1 MTWPFGTL
9 RPLSYDLLMVDPPWR
24 FALRS
29 EKGEAKSAQAQ
40 YACMSLDDI
49 KALPVGHLARKD
61 AILWLWATHPM
72 LPQALEVMAAW
83 GFAFTTSGAWV
94 KTTSG
99 GKLAFGTGYVL
110 RSASEPF
117 LIGKFGRPGTARN
130 VRTILMAPTREH
142 SRKPVEAY
150 IAAEAL
156 ACDATR
162 RADLFSRESRP
173 GWDAWGDEAG
183 KFDASETLHV
193 ATAG

>member
-1 MTWPFGTL
+1 MTWPFDPL
-9 RPLSYDLLMVDPPWR
+9 PPLSFDMIMVDPPWA

-29 EKGEAKSAQAQ
+29 AAGEAKSAQAK

-49 KALPVGHLARKD
+49 KALPVGQLARGD

-72 LPQALEVMAAW
+72 LPQAIDVMAAW
-83 GFAFTTSGAWV
+83 GFGFTTSGVWV

-117 LIGKFGRPGTARN
+117 LIGKFGRPGRPQCPHGADGRGARALAKA
-130 VRTILMAPTREH
+130 RR
-142 SRKPVEAY
+142 EAY
-150 IAAEAL
+150 VAAEAL

-173 GWDAWGDEAG
+173 GWSSWGFEVG
-183 KFDASETLHV
+183 KFDGA
-193 ATAG
+193 AA